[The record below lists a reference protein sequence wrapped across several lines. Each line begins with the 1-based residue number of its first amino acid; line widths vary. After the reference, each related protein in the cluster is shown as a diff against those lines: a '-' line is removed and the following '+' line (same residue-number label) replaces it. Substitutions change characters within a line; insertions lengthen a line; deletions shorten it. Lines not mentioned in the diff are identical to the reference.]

1 MFTLIKPDYELKHEL
16 FFPMWMGCFAALLM
30 RYSARMLLSASSTP
44 FSLIFLF
51 PDVTTKSLFL
61 FLALCPLLLSC
72 CFGKKGPREGG
83 REEGENLS
91 ILFHLQICLRLKG
104 GGKDEGKERAAHA
117 KFFSENRGRND
128 GRGGFLTRSSFIPRN
143 GKCTSQKNRK
153 GKKMHSY
160 FVLPLNR

>member
-16 FFPMWMGCFAALLM
+16 FPLWMGYFAALLM

-61 FLALCPLLLSC
+61 FLALCPLLLS
-72 CFGKKGPREGG
+72 FAASERRGLGREGG

-91 ILFHLQICLRLKG
+91 LLFHLQICLRLKG
-104 GGKDEGKERAAHA
+104 GG
-117 KFFSENRGRND
+117 
-128 GRGGFLTRSSFIPRN
+128 
-143 GKCTSQKNRK
+143 
-153 GKKMHSY
+153 
-160 FVLPLNR
+160 

>member
-61 FLALCPLLLSC
+61 FLALCPLLLS
-72 CFGKKGPREGG
+72 FAPSERRGLGKEGRGKKLIP
-83 REEGENLS
+83 
-91 ILFHLQICLRLKG
+91 
-104 GGKDEGKERAAHA
+104 
-117 KFFSENRGRND
+117 
-128 GRGGFLTRSSFIPRN
+128 SF
-143 GKCTSQKNRK
+143 
-153 GKKMHSY
+153 
-160 FVLPLNR
+160 PLANMPPA